1 MELSERIKKD
11 KVRIINIMNTM
22 DPSGRNAE
30 IYEAMFKQMTDKE
43 FIRFIKT
50 GVIRTFSEAYDKEL
64 KYEDLLKTAKL
75 MNIPISEKMTYPSLY
90 NKSDIVGPNPGEPGY
105 IKDELVVDKDVMVV
119 PISIR
124 RLQQIIAKENSV
136 STEISSRDKTN
147 QVIGDDKSAMMSDME
162 VAMLVSRGAD
172 AILTEMLTF
181 RSDHDVSKSEAYSN
195 LINTGET
202 SIPESIHDIEGR
214 NSIQMLYWY
223 YVGMG
228 FETDLLGDSL
238 K

>member
-11 KVRIINIMNTM
+11 KARIIDIMNKM

-30 IYEAMFKQMTDKE
+30 IYQEMFKQMTDKE
-43 FIRFIKT
+43 FVRFVKT
-50 GVIRTFSEAYDKEL
+50 GVIRTYSEAYDKEV
-64 KYEDLLKTAKL
+64 KYEDLLKTAKY
-75 MNIPISEKMTYPSLY
+75 MGIPISEKLTYPSLY
-90 NKSDIVGPNPGEPGY
+90 NKSDSTDPDNLFPV
-105 IKDELVVDKDVMVV
+105 DELICDKEVMVV

-124 RLQQIIAKENSV
+124 RLQQIIAKENSL

-181 RSDHDVSKSEAYSN
+181 RSDHDVSKFEAYSN

-223 YVGMG
+223 YIGMG
-228 FETDLLGDSL
+228 FETDLLGDSI